1 MIKMYPNSDMINE
14 LIEEVSPGA
23 TVLEYTSENR
33 SIYIRF
39 QPLVFDGKD
48 YSKILVI
55 SLDEY
60 LALRKQKQRKDN
72 LKIIFNVP
80 KD

>member
-1 MIKMYPNSDMINE
+1 MYPNSDMINE